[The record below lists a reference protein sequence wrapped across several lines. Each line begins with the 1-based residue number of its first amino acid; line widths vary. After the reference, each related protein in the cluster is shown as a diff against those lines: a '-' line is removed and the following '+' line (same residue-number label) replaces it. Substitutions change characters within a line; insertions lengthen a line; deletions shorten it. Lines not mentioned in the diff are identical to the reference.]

1 MAKAMFGAGCFW
13 GVEYNFSKVKGVN
26 EVVSGYSG
34 GKTNNPTYEQVC
46 SNTTEH
52 AEVVLIDYNSD
63 IVSYDTLLNVFWDK
77 HDSTT
82 LNRQGPD
89 VGTQYRSAIFYFT
102 EAQKEIAKKSL
113 KYKQNIF
120 GDKKIVTQITEAKDF
135 WLAEEYH
142 QKYFEK
148 HGAGH

>member
-1 MAKAMFGAGCFW
+1 MFGAGCFW
-13 GVEYNFSKVKGVN
+13 GVEYDFSKVKGVN

-63 IVSYDTLLNVFWDK
+63 IVSYDTLLNVFWNK
-77 HDSTT
+77 HDPTT